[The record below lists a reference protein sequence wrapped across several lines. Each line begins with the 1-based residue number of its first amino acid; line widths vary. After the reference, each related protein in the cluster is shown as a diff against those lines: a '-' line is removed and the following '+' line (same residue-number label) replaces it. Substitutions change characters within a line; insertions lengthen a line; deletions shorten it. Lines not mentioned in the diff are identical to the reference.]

1 MSRHRY
7 QRKKRTLMAEINVV
21 PYIDVMLVLLVI
33 FMITAPLLT
42 TGVEVD
48 LPNTEAKGVQAES
61 AQPILLSVSAVGT
74 WYLNLAVDPEK
85 PITEQHTLKLVSEAL
100 NAEPNRSVRVAADQS
115 IDYGRVMRAMVA
127 LQAAG
132 ADKVQLMSDTTQ

>member
-61 AQPILLSVSAVGT
+61 AQPILLSVSAVGD

-85 PITEQHTLKLVSEAL
+85 PITEQQTLKLVSEAPVSYTHL
-100 NAEPNRSVRVAADQS
+100 TLPTIYSV
-115 IDYGRVMRAMVA
+115 
-127 LQAAG
+127 
-132 ADKVQLMSDTTQ
+132 